1 MIRQGPPIDI
11 TVGSQS
17 SGSAMDSRGDY
28 PLSAR
33 GSSNNLTKNR
43 FSFQQFGQIVGQGVD
58 LTDEESIKDEFS
70 WATG

>member
-1 MIRQGPPIDI
+1 
-11 TVGSQS
+11 
-17 SGSAMDSRGDY
+17 MDSRGDY